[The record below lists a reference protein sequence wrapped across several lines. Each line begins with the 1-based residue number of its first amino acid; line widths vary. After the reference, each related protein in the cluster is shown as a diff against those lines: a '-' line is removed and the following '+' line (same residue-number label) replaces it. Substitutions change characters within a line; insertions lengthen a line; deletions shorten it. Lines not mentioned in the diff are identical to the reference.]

1 MTSGVKDKRAM
12 TSQLVTVPFRDP
24 VRILNSVKDST
35 KIAVGNF
42 SFTEKP
48 LQLGHLKVRDLYKTN
63 FFCIIILGRFYRVI
77 DSSLH

>member
-1 MTSGVKDKRAM
+1 MTAGFKDKRAM
-12 TSQLVTVPFRDP
+12 TSQLVTLPYIDP
-24 VRILNSVKDST
+24 VRILNSVQNST

-63 FFCIIILGRFYRVI
+63 FFCIIMPFL
-77 DSSLH
+77 

>member
-1 MTSGVKDKRAM
+1 MTAGTKDKRAM
-12 TSQLVTVPFRDP
+12 TSQLVTVRNTEPLK
-24 VRILNSVKDST
+24 ILNSVRNNS

-42 SFTEKP
+42 SFTKKP

-63 FFCIIILGRFYRVI
+63 FFCIIILGHFYRVI